1 MEITFLGTGTSHGV
15 PRIGCSC
22 EVCTSNDPRNKRF
35 RSSLLISEG
44 DTAVVIDTGPEFRL
58 QALRSHIRRLDAVFY
73 THNHADHMNGIDD
86 LRVFSETA
94 PLNVYGPPQ
103 VLDDIRQRFPY
114 AVGENPWRGGLPQ
127 LILHDVPMDGISIGN
142 LDFVPIPLV
151 HGCRE
156 VYGYRIGRFAYLTDC
171 KTIPESSLPLLSGLD
186 VLVIDGLRYKS
197 HPTHM
202 SIDEAIANA
211 RTIDAGT
218 TYITHLNHR
227 VDHVELDAYL
237 PEDMHPAYDGLRI
250 SFSTVKRGEAHVRT

>member
-1 MEITFLGTGTSHGV
+1 
-15 PRIGCSC
+15 
-22 EVCTSNDPRNKRF
+22 
-35 RSSLLISEG
+35 
-44 DTAVVIDTGPEFRL
+44 
-58 QALRSHIRRLDAVFY
+58 
-73 THNHADHMNGIDD
+73 
-86 LRVFSETA
+86 
-94 PLNVYGPPQ
+94 
-103 VLDDIRQRFPY
+103 
-114 AVGENPWRGGLPQ
+114 
-127 LILHDVPMDGISIGN
+127 
-142 LDFVPIPLV
+142 
-151 HGCRE
+151 GCRE

-186 VLVIDGLRYKS
+186 VLVIDGLRYKT

-250 SFSTVKRGEAHVRT
+250 SFSTVERGEAHVRK